1 MHFRCVS
8 PELLSTRSFDILRFW
23 HNHFVCLSSRFR
35 KLYNPVFHR
44 FYLTPEQCICLHNTT
59 DIQKKTRLNL
69 ASPETLKQRRV
80 AFASHEMEE
89 IRLCRFALAPRRAL
103 VGLAVSAQPLG
114 SLAHRGWSRAR
125 ERDPLRR
132 GGVCSIR
139 GSSGWRGRWVV
150 TA

>member
-1 MHFRCVS
+1 MVYFQSVKVVVAS
-8 PELLSTRSFDILRFW
+8 IQ
-23 HNHFVCLSSRFR
+23 
-35 KLYNPVFHR
+35 
-44 FYLTPEQCICLHNTT
+44 LTQ
-59 DIQKKTRLNL
+59 
-69 ASPETLKQRRV
+69 
-80 AFASHEMEE
+80 E